1 MIDEEGKISIFNI
14 IKDDEK
20 SNDHDKKPDLKND
33 QKEKENDLPLNPL
46 VISPNN
52 IGNSDPVLPKPNNP

>member
-20 SNDHDKKPDLKND
+20 WDQNVQNVTQFDKY
-33 QKEKENDLPLNPL
+33 
-46 VISPNN
+46 
-52 IGNSDPVLPKPNNP
+52 

>member
-20 SNDHDKKPDLKND
+20 WD
-33 QKEKENDLPLNPL
+33 QN
-46 VISPNN
+46 V
-52 IGNSDPVLPKPNNP
+52 